1 LHIRERDS
9 PLPLSRLY
17 GSQQSSDILEAIE
30 AEMSSQEVRIRTDTE
45 VLVGALEEAQRLLA
59 AYENP
64 CCNRTRDDIIAMV
77 EFIICNPSVTR
88 AMLHQ
93 KTRSRLKL
101 VG

>member
-1 LHIRERDS
+1 V
-9 PLPLSRLY
+9 Y
-17 GSQQSSDILEAIE
+17 GSQQSPDIREAIE

-77 EFIICNPSVTR
+77 EFIVCNPSVTR
-88 AMLHQ
+88 AMLRQ
-93 KTRSRLKL
+93 KMRSRLKL

>member
-1 LHIRERDS
+1 MCGSEQ
-9 PLPLSRLY
+9 RL
-17 GSQQSSDILEAIE
+17 DIVRAIE

-88 AMLHQ
+88 AMLRQ
-93 KTRSRLKL
+93 KIRSRLKL

>member
-1 LHIRERDS
+1 
-9 PLPLSRLY
+9 
-17 GSQQSSDILEAIE
+17 
-30 AEMSSQEVRIRTDTE
+30 MSSQEVRIRTDTE

-77 EFIICNPSVTR
+77 EFIICNPCVTR

-93 KTRSRLKL
+93 KMRSRLKL

>member
-1 LHIRERDS
+1 
-9 PLPLSRLY
+9 
-17 GSQQSSDILEAIE
+17 
-30 AEMSSQEVRIRTDTE
+30 MSLQEINIRTDVE

-77 EFIICNPSVTR
+77 EFIICNPSVSR

-93 KTRSRLKL
+93 KMRSRLKL
-101 VG
+101 IG